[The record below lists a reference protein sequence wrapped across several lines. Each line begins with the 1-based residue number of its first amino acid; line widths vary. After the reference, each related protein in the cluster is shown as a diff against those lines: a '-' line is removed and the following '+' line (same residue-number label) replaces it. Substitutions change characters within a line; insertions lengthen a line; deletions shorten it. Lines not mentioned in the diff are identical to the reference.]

1 MGVIIDM
8 YLYCG
13 VPSPPQGDIEKHYT
27 WWATHRVL
35 HFRTC
40 DRLWFARGC
49 VFLIVVLA
57 RDTRAARRA
66 VRCWG
71 ALCITDAL
79 GAVYDGLVFTG
90 CIVDVIAVL
99 ADPTRGA
106 GRTVGGGHTFDIASA
121 RATSCREGREGNNET
136 V

>member
-1 MGVIIDM
+1 VGVIIDM

-13 VPSPPQGDIEKHYT
+13 LPSPPQGDIDKQYT
-27 WWATHRVL
+27 RWATHRVL

-79 GAVYDGLVFTG
+79 GAVHDGLVFAG
-90 CIVDVIAVL
+90 GLINLVAVL
-99 ADPTRGA
+99 PGATRGA
-106 GRTVGGGHTFDIASA
+106 RRV
-121 RATSCREGREGNNET
+121 CRC
-136 V
+136 